1 MINAADFLMD
11 VYNNLETRE
20 VANIFKIYMEG
31 LHARKV
37 NQRRKDNSNTYL
49 IDGKDTSW
57 NRTECYYYKENDTE
71 FGHEDLRFVLR
82 KRHGRYLIV
91 ARNGVR
97 AFEISYG
104 HVTEHD
110 KELLA
115 EIARDHGALFIML
128 REDAVR
134 KND

>member
-1 MINAADFLMD
+1 MINVADFLMD
-11 VYNNLETRE
+11 VYNNLETKE

-31 LHARKV
+31 LHARTV
-37 NQRRKDNSNTYL
+37 HSRRKDNSNTYL
-49 IDGKDTSW
+49 IDGKSTSW
-57 NRTECYYYKENDTE
+57 NRVECYYYKKNDTE
-71 FGHEDLRFVLR
+71 FGHEDLRFILR
-82 KRHGRYLIV
+82 KRQGRYLIV
-91 ARNGVR
+91 ERNGVR

-104 HVTEHD
+104 TVITHN

-134 KND
+134 K

>member
-1 MINAADFLMD
+1 MINVADWMMD
-11 VYNNLETRE
+11 VYKNLETKE

-31 LHARKV
+31 LHARKY
-37 NQRRKDNSNTYL
+37 NERRKDNSN
-49 IDGKDTSW
+49 
-57 NRTECYYYKENDTE
+57 RVECYYHKENDTE
-71 FGHEDLRFVLR
+71 VGHEDLRFILR
-82 KRHGRYLIV
+82 KRQGKYLIV
-91 ARNGVR
+91 ERNGKR

-104 HVTEHD
+104 NVISHD

-115 EIARDHGALFIML
+115 EIARDHGVLFIML